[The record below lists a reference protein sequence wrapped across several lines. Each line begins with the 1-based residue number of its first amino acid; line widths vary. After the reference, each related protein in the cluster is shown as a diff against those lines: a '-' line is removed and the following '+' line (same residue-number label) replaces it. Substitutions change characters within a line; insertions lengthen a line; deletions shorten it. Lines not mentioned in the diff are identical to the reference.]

1 MSHNK
6 IILILGVVFLS
17 FGSLLAKDF
26 DSTHELPE
34 VRQPDKHRV
43 YLRSTGSAGGLYI
56 PEKDYLRNS
65 DVSFMLFNGATMY
78 DLLMYTQQMPKYD
91 GSANTRELEYR
102 YQDKFRIFYESRV
115 LTNDKKQDD
124 PYLAQFTENKKSFGL
139 AYFHPLNPHFNI
151 GASLRRT
158 SINQMTN
165 SGGISYEYIPP
176 FAGSIMG
183 ISYLQFHDREAK
195 LNFTGIVPGIHL
207 EIKPLRWFE
216 IHLGQQFYNLKGND
230 SKVGFAAAT
239 VAGLGVATFG
249 YSGGDATY
257 TGTRQSIDFVFRFS
271 SWFAAKWGYSKES
284 MRVKY
289 QNYLTLG
296 NSPTATLLYSAWD
309 GSQTTKFDFT
319 ALNFTLEFSK
329 SFGE

>member
-6 IILILGVVFLS
+6 IILILGVVFFS

-43 YLRSTGSAGGLYI
+43 YFRSMGSAGGLLI
-56 PEKDYLRNS
+56 PEKDYVRNE
-65 DVSFMLFNGATMY
+65 DLSFMLFNGATLNG
-78 DLLMYTQQMPKYD
+78 LLNYSQQMPKFD

-115 LTNDKKQDD
+115 LVNQKKSQEAD
-124 PYLAQFTENKKSFGL
+124 PYLANFTENKKSLGI
-139 AYFHPLNPHFNI
+139 AYYHPLSPYFNI
-151 GASLRRT
+151 GASLRQVT
-158 SINQMTN
+158 VDQSTN
-165 SGGISYEYIPP
+165 SMLLSYGFYQSG
-176 FAGSIMG
+176 F
-183 ISYLQFHDREAK
+183 
-195 LNFTGIVPGIHL
+195 FTNTFYVFQPRDTNLKVKGIVPGIHL

-216 IHLGQQFYNLKGND
+216 IHLGQQFYSLSGND
-230 SKVGFAAAT
+230 SRITTSVSTLGTAA
-239 VAGLGVATFG
+239 LG
-249 YSGGDATY
+249 YSGGDASY
-257 TGTRQSIDFVFRFS
+257 TGTKQTIDFVFRFS

-284 MRVKY
+284 MKVKY

-309 GSQTTKFDFT
+309 GSQTSKFDFT
-319 ALNFTLEFSK
+319 SLNFTLEFSK

>member
-6 IILILGVVFLS
+6 IILTLGVVFLS

-34 VRQPDKHRV
+34 VRKPDKHRV
-43 YLRSTGSAGGLYI
+43 YFRSMGSGGGLYI
-56 PEKDYLRNS
+56 PEKDYVRNS
-65 DVSFMLFNGATMY
+65 DLAYMLFNGATTY
-78 DLLMYTQQMPKYD
+78 DLFMYTQQMPIFD

-102 YQDKFRIFYESRV
+102 YQDKFRIFYESRILV
-115 LTNDKKQDD
+115 SEKKKDD
-124 PYLAQFTENKKSFGL
+124 PYGAQFRENKKSLGIS
-139 AYFHPLNPHFNI
+139 YFHPLNPHFNI

-158 SINQMTN
+158 SIDQLTN
-165 SGGISYEYIPP
+165 SSGLSFEIIPP
-176 FAGSIMG
+176 SP
-183 ISYLQFHDREAK
+183 SYFGGTSYFLFHNGDTN
-195 LNFTGIVPGIHL
+195 LNVRGIVPGIHI

-216 IHLGQQFYNLKGND
+216 IHLGQQFYSLKGND
-230 SKVGFAAAT
+230 SRFSVTAAT
-239 VAGLGVATFG
+239 LGLIAVG

-257 TGTRQSIDFVFRFS
+257 TGTKQTLDFVFRFS

-284 MRVKY
+284 MKLQY
-289 QNYLTLG
+289 QNYLSLG
-296 NSPTATLLYSAWD
+296 NSPAATFLYSAWD

>member
-6 IILILGVVFLS
+6 IILTLGVVLVS

-43 YLRSTGSAGGLYI
+43 YFRSIGSAGGLII
-56 PEKDYLRNS
+56 PEKDYVRNEDLS
-65 DVSFMLFNGATMY
+65 YMLFNGASV
-78 DLLMYTQQMPKYD
+78 DSLLSYSMQMPKFD
-91 GSANTRELEYR
+91 GSSNTRELEYR

-115 LTNDKKQDD
+115 LVNQKKSEEAD
-124 PYLAQFTENKKSFGL
+124 PYQTQFTEKKRSLGIS
-139 AYFHPLNPHFNI
+139 YFHPINPHFNI
-151 GASLRRT
+151 GASLRHV
-158 SINQMTN
+158 SIDQLTQTPRLYYGFSPIGTN
-165 SGGISYEYIPP
+165 YQ
-176 FAGSIMG
+176 
-183 ISYLQFHDREAK
+183 SYLGFESRDTNLDVK
-195 LNFTGIVPGIHL
+195 GIVPGIHL

-216 IHLGQQFYNLKGND
+216 IHLGQQFYSLKGND
-230 SKVGFAAAT
+230 SRVTSSIVSFGL
-239 VAGLGVATFG
+239 AGFG

-257 TGTRQSIDFVFRFS
+257 TGTKQTLDFVFRFS

-284 MRVKY
+284 MKVKY
-289 QNYLTLG
+289 QNYLSLG

-309 GSQTTKFDFT
+309 GSQTTKFDFN

>member
-6 IILILGVVFLS
+6 IILILGVVFFS

-43 YLRSTGSAGGLYI
+43 YFRSTGSYGGLLI
-56 PEKDYLRNS
+56 PEKDYVRNEDLS
-65 DVSFMLFNGATMY
+65 YMVFNGPSLNG
-78 DLLMYTQQMPKYD
+78 LLNYSQQMPKFE

-115 LTNDKKQDD
+115 LVNLKKSEEAD
-124 PYLAQFTENKKSFGL
+124 PYRTQFTENKKSLGV
-139 AYFHPLNPHFNI
+139 AYFHPLNPYFNI
-151 GASLRRT
+151 GASLRHVT
-158 SINQMTN
+158 VDQLTN
-165 SGGISYEYIPP
+165 TPMVSYGFIPSGFGNNYQ
-176 FAGSIMG
+176 
-183 ISYLQFHDREAK
+183 SYLVLIPRDTN
-195 LNFTGIVPGIHL
+195 LNVKGIVPGIHL

-216 IHLGQQFYNLKGND
+216 IHLGQQFYSLNGSD
-230 SKVGFAAAT
+230 SRITTSIASIGS
-239 VAGLGVATFG
+239 VAFG

-257 TGTRQSIDFVFRFS
+257 TGTKQSIDFVFRFS

-284 MRVKY
+284 MKVKY
-289 QNYLTLG
+289 QNYLSLG
-296 NSPTATLLYSAWD
+296 NSPLATVLYSAWD